1 MPAGNAI
8 VATGKS
14 MAPAMPSKC
23 LQTDTCPGDLMG
35 MAGNVIAAIKN
46 LRQRALLLRCRRMLI
61 WISPEMTGSATSLI
75 ASARTHVRRETV
87 MNNKDEQTME
97 AHGITCATRKVYFY
111 KDFKY
116 DRLDD
121 AVRYAE
127 VDARRIQKTGG
138 NT

>member
-1 MPAGNAI
+1 
-8 VATGKS
+8 
-14 MAPAMPSKC
+14 
-23 LQTDTCPGDLMG
+23 MG